1 MSNVATLE
9 PKDCFTRDQ
18 VELIKR
24 TICQNTTNDELKL
37 FLHVA
42 QKSKLDPF
50 AKQIH
55 AVKRFSKKTGAFIM
69 AIQVGIDGYRLIAHR
84 TGLCA
89 GITDASFTYKVDIH
103 GKQSRHIDAA
113 TVIVKKV
120 VAGAVCEFTATAYWD
135 EYYPGEKVGYMW
147 LQRPKGQF

>member
-24 TICQNTTNDELKL
+24 TICQNTTDDELKL

-50 AKQIH
+50 AK
-55 AVKRFSKKTGAFIM
+55 
-69 AIQVGIDGYRLIAHR
+69 L
-84 TGLCA
+84 
-89 GITDASFTYKVDIH
+89 
-103 GKQSRHIDAA
+103 
-113 TVIVKKV
+113 
-120 VAGAVCEFTATAYWD
+120 VC
-135 EYYPGEKVGYMW
+135 
-147 LQRPKGQF
+147 